1 MATFYELK
9 RIIGKIFGQR
19 DIEDN
24 GEDISCIL
32 PNTSWRDNG
41 QNNTS
46 SFVIKNEELRSL
58 YDFVTNSEKEEL
70 ALYSSNQY
78 EIIVNIDRL
87 ICRGDE
93 LIRLE
98 DSIHNINYEF
108 GSITIEYGIYL
119 LILLCDT
126 NTNDAKTGRIP
137 FKLQRFRRL
146 HSSRY
151 YENETFDWKD
161 ILLQVIGE
169 YSLKI
174 KSSNDVKL
182 SIWNTLKTAFEFDFM
197 YKSGISLVNYIDIS
211 DVFRLNS
218 DLRNRLDLS
227 DIDSAPLRQYSN
239 DVVDYYRL
247 ALSSNDA
254 YIKYISFYHVIE
266 YFFDEIFKNRL
277 IDDLRDKITRPDFS
291 YLKNDKLYEIALF
304 VKNRMKMDNDN
315 GQGNEIESLKF
326 VLSEYISVEELINRL
341 NDINEKS
348 KQYYQENKVTF
359 CNAPAIAWND
369 TQGVITHLAKRIYIT
384 RNSLVHSKS
393 GKNKE
398 RYRPYKDEMTLKKE
412 IPLVQAISELIIIN
426 SSKIMD

>member
-9 RIIGKIFGQR
+9 RVIGKIFGQR

-24 GEDISCIL
+24 GEDILVVL

-46 SFVIKNEELRSL
+46 SFVIKNEELKSL
-58 YDFVTNSEKEEL
+58 YDSVTNSEKEEL

-87 ICRGDE
+87 IYRGDE
-93 LIRLE
+93 IIQLE
-98 DSIHNINYEF
+98 DSIHHINYEF
-108 GSITIEYGIYL
+108 GPITIEYCIYL
-119 LILLCDT
+119 LMLLCDT
-126 NTNDAKTGRIP
+126 NTTDTKIGRIP
-137 FKLQRFRRL
+137 FKLQRFRRF

-161 ILLQVIGE
+161 ILLQILGE

-174 KSSNDVKL
+174 KGSE
-182 SIWNTLKTAFEFDFM
+182 SIELNMWNTFKTAFEFDFM
-197 YKSGISLVNYIDIS
+197 YKSGISVVNYIDIS
-211 DVFRLNS
+211 DVFRLNN
-218 DLRNRLDLS
+218 DLRSRLDLKE
-227 DIDSAPLRQYSN
+227 IDSAPLRQYSN

-247 ALSSNDA
+247 ALSSNDS

-266 YFFDEIFKNRL
+266 YFFDEIFKNKL
-277 IDDLRDKITRPDFS
+277 VTDLRDKITRPDFS
-291 YLKNDKLYEIALF
+291 YLKDDKLYEVALF
-304 VKNRMKMDNDN
+304 VKNRMKMDNEN

-326 VLSEYISVEELINRL
+326 VLSEYISTEELINRL
-341 NDINEKS
+341 NIINEKS
-348 KQYYQENKVTF
+348 KQYYQENKVAF
-359 CNAPAIAWND
+359 CNAPAISWND